1 MKKTIQRNILLNKK
15 DGIALISVLLLIP
28 VLLILLTS
36 MVFLTSE
43 ILRRTRSDLN
53 KNMINPL
60 SDSALTEAII
70 LLEDNIEWGKNKEK
84 LFMKSENQDLKIA
97 GFNSKYLPEPDS
109 QFIFENQ
116 GAFYVSFDPND
127 PVWGD
132 KKYYSV
138 NNLGGSSSVPG
149 YRHDMEVPP
158 NSALIVITAASDDE
172 VRHVEV
178 IVTAIPNGIV
188 QSGSRGAITIT
199 TNKLGIETIGGPF
212 NLHSNARDV
221 SVKIIDLPDNKNLI
235 FDIKNECKVTAN
247 AQISSPVNDPNH
259 FKSNSGTKD
268 IPLLDISELVANE
281 TFEPGEIPS
290 GTYIRDGNL
299 LNYYKDGNVPPNKP
313 DRVIYKGDE
322 IVAGLKF
329 DGKNLLMDRAL
340 KVAYDIEHLPGK
352 TGNVAFNG
360 IELKADN
367 STLYAP
373 GNKERDFTKDGGP
386 YHYGN
391 VILKNSDDDAIK
403 GKGNIYA
410 EGTIELEGNKISS
423 KALKFTRNSDR
434 ISLYSSGDIRM
445 NMIDGDARFE
455 GLIYTMGDFY
465 CTVPKDKKIELTGA
479 ILVAGKD
486 PSEDPKGALF
496 DPGIM
501 SLEGNEVKF
510 KFDETFLS
518 PLPSVNKGGTYGFK
532 IIYWYKS
539 M

>member
-1 MKKTIQRNILLNKK
+1 MRNLNKK

-60 SDSALTEAII
+60 ADSALAEAII

-84 LFMKSENQDLKIA
+84 LFMKSKEQDLKIA
-97 GFNSKYLPEPDS
+97 RFNTKYLPEPDS
-109 QFIFENQ
+109 QFVFENQ
-116 GAFYVSFDPND
+116 GAFYISFDPND
-127 PVWGD
+127 QVWGD

-149 YRHDMEVPP
+149 YRQDMEVPP
-158 NSALIVITAASDDE
+158 NSALIVITVASDDE

-178 IVTAIPNGIV
+178 IVTAIPDGIL
-188 QSGSRGAITIT
+188 QTGSRGAISIT
-199 TNKLGIETIGGPF
+199 TNKLAIGTRGAPF
-212 NLHSNARDV
+212 NLHSNADDV
-221 SVKIIDLPDNKNLI
+221 SVKLINLSDKKNLI
-235 FDIKNECKVTAN
+235 CNIKNDCNITASG
-247 AQISSPVNDPNH
+247 QISSPVNDPNH
-259 FKSNSGTKD
+259 FKSNSGKKD
-268 IPLLDISELVANE
+268 IPLLDISELVANKS
-281 TFEPGEIPS
+281 FEPEEIPS
-290 GTYIRDGNL
+290 GTYIRDRNL
-299 LNYYKDGNVPPNKP
+299 LNYYKDGNGPPDTP

-329 DGKNLLMDRAL
+329 KGETILMDRAL
-340 KVAYDIEHLPGK
+340 KVAYDRNHLPGK
-352 TGNVAFNG
+352 TGNIAFRG
-360 IELKADN
+360 IQLKTNN

-373 GNKERDFTKDGGP
+373 GNGERDFTQDGSP

-391 VILKNSDDDAIK
+391 VILKNSDGDAIT

-410 EGTIELEGNKISS
+410 EGTIELEGK
-423 KALKFTRNSDR
+423 KKTDMAALTFTRNSDR
-434 ISLYSSGDIRM
+434 LSLYSSGDIHI
-445 NMIDGDARFE
+445 NVSNGDAIFE

-465 CTVPKDKKIELTGA
+465 CTVMKNKKIKLTGA

-486 PSEDPKGALF
+486 PSRDSEGASV

-501 SLEGNEVKF
+501 SLEGDEVTF
-510 KFDETFLS
+510 QFDETFLS
-518 PLPSVNKGGTYGFK
+518 PLPSANSGGKYGFK
-532 IIYWYKS
+532 VIYWYKS
-539 M
+539 I